1 MAKAP
6 KTAYVCND
14 CGAEFSRWQGQCSA
28 CKAWNTISEVR
39 LISASNSTK
48 NDRFSGYAGETRAK
62 IQTLSEISLQETPR
76 FTSGFKELDRVLG
89 GGIVPG
95 SAILI
100 GGHPGA
106 GKSTLLLQV
115 MCGLARNMTA
125 LYVTGEES
133 LQQVAMR
140 ANRLNLPTDKLNM
153 LSETSVEQICNLAD
167 QLKPQIIV
175 VDSIQVMHLSDIQS
189 SPGSVAQVRECASF
203 LTRYAKTRQVAIIM
217 VGHVTKDGTLAGPK
231 VLEHAIDCSLLLEG
245 EADSRFRTL
254 RSHKNRFGAVNELG
268 VFGMTEQGLL
278 EVKNPS
284 AIFLSRGDEQT
295 PGSSVMVLWEG
306 TRPLLVEIQALVDH
320 SMLANP
326 RRVAVGLEQNRLALL
341 LAVLHRHGGLQMSDQ
356 DVFVNV
362 VGGVKVGETGA
373 DLALLLALISSFRN
387 RPLPQDLVVFGEVG
401 LAGEIRP
408 VTSGQ
413 ERISEAAKHGFKRA
427 IVPFANKPKSAVENM
442 EVFTVKKLSDALA
455 ILDNF

>member
-1 MAKAP
+1 M
-6 KTAYVCND
+6 
-14 CGAEFSRWQGQCSA
+14 
-28 CKAWNTISEVR
+28 
-39 LISASNSTK
+39 
-48 NDRFSGYAGETRAK
+48 
-62 IQTLSEISLQETPR
+62 
-76 FTSGFKELDRVLG
+76 
-89 GGIVPG
+89 
-95 SAILI
+95 
-100 GGHPGA
+100 
-106 GKSTLLLQV
+106 
-115 MCGLARNMTA
+115 
-125 LYVTGEES
+125 
-133 LQQVAMR
+133 
-140 ANRLNLPTDKLNM
+140 
-153 LSETSVEQICNLAD
+153 EQICHLAD

-175 VDSIQVMHLSDIQS
+175 IDSIQVMHLADIQS

-203 LTRYAKTRQVAIIM
+203 LTRYAKTRQVAIVM

-231 VLEHAIDCSLLLEG
+231 VLEHVIDCSLLLEG
-245 EADSRFRTL
+245 ETDSRYRTL

-268 VFGMTEQGLL
+268 VFAMTEQGLR

-295 PGSSVMVLWEG
+295 SGSSVMVLWEG

-341 LAVLHRHGGLQMSDQ
+341 LAVLHRHGGVQMGDQ

-362 VGGVKVGETGA
+362 VGGVKVTETGA

-408 VTSGQ
+408 VPSGQ

-427 IVPFANKPKSAVENM
+427 IVPFGNKPKHPVENM
-442 EVFTVKKLSDALA
+442 QVFTVKKLWDA
-455 ILDNF
+455 IGVLDNF

>member
-39 LISASNSTK
+39 SISASNSTK

-115 MCGLARNMTA
+115 MCGLAKNMTA

-268 VFGMTEQGLL
+268 VFGMTEQGLR

>member
-1 MAKAP
+1 MAKV

-14 CGAEFSRWQGQCSA
+14 CGAEYARWQGQCSA
-28 CKAWNTISEVR
+28 CQAWNTITEVR
-39 LISASNSTK
+39 LATTPTK
-48 NDRFSGYAGETRAK
+48 NDRFSGYAGASGSK
-62 IQTLSEISLQETPR
+62 VQKLSEISLSELPC
-76 FTSGFKELDRVLG
+76 FGSGFNELDRVLG

-115 MCGLARNMTA
+115 MCGLAQQMPT

-140 ANRLNLPTDKLNM
+140 AKRLNLPTENLQV
-153 LSETSVEQICNLAD
+153 LSETSVEQICLHAD
-167 QLKPQIIV
+167 QLQPKIMVI
-175 VDSIQVMHLSDIQS
+175 DSIQVMHLADIQS

-203 LTRYAKTRQVAIIM
+203 LTRYAKTKQVAIIM

-231 VLEHAIDCSLLLEG
+231 VLEHCIDCSILLEG

-254 RSHKNRFGAVNELG
+254 RSQKNRFGAVNELG
-268 VFGMTEQGLL
+268 VFGMTEQGLK

-284 AIFLSRGDEQT
+284 AIFLSRGEEQT
-295 PGSSVMVLWEG
+295 PGSSVVVLWEG

-326 RRVAVGLEQNRLALL
+326 RRVAVGLDHNRVALL
-341 LAVLHRHGGLQMSDQ
+341 LAVLHRHGGLQMADQ
-356 DVFVNV
+356 DIFVNV
-362 VGGVKVGETGA
+362 VGGVKVSETSA

-387 RPLPQDLVVFGEVG
+387 RALPRDLVVFGEVG

-408 VTSGQ
+408 VPSGQ
-413 ERISEAAKHGFKRA
+413 ERISEAAKHGFRRA
-427 IVPFANKPKSAVENM
+427 IVPYANRPKNPIDNM
-442 EVFTVKKLSDALA
+442 QVFVVKKLSDALQV
-455 ILDNF
+455 LDGF